1 MRHRGV
7 TLIELVVVIVVLTA
21 GAALLGTSFLEPAR
35 SIADNENIQMT
46 WRVAQACADHA
57 LGVRRISGTSGSY
70 ALVTSPLVPAC
81 PTLNSITP
89 TIAVAATTNVGACS
103 ALGAGSA
110 CKAVT
115 VTASKGGYTATLNF
129 VVVDY

>member
-21 GAALLGTSFLEPAR
+21 GTALLGTAFLEPAK
-35 SIADNENIQMT
+35 SVADNENIQMT

-81 PTLNSITP
+81 PTLNGITP
-89 TIAVAATTNVGACS
+89 TIAVASTTNAGAC
-103 ALGAGSA
+103 AGLGAGNA

-115 VTASKGGYTATLNF
+115 VTATRSGYTATINF
-129 VVVDY
+129 VVVNY

>member
-7 TLIELVVVIVVLTA
+7 TLIELVVVIVVLTV
-21 GAALLGTSFLEPAR
+21 GTALLGKGFYEPAR
-35 SIADNENIQMT
+35 SVADNENIQMT

-81 PTLNSITP
+81 PTLNGITP
-89 TIAVAATTNVGACS
+89 TIAVSGTTNTGACFG
-103 ALGAGSA
+103 LGGGNA
-110 CKAVT
+110 CKAVA